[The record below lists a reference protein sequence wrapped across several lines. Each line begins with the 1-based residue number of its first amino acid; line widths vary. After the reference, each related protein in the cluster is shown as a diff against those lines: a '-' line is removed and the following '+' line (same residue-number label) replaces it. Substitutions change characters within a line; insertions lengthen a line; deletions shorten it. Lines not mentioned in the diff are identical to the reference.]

1 MYNYRF
7 VKTAGAPPVVP
18 GTKGETMRVLCVV
31 LLSQFL
37 LAAGA
42 AQQPAADA
50 QSLTSYCNF
59 TDDNQVSV
67 QYSASH
73 KEEPQNGK
81 VWVPGG
87 SAPVLFVQ
95 TPLMVNNVQI
105 PIGGYTIY
113 VIPGKKNWTLIV
125 SRNTAVGA
133 KYDVSQDLVRASM
146 NTATLTE
153 NSDALHV
160 SFEHS
165 APKTCS
171 LRFDYGKTAAFGAD
185 FQEK

>member
-1 MYNYRF
+1 
-7 VKTAGAPPVVP
+7 
-18 GTKGETMRVLCVV
+18 MRILCLI
-31 LLSQFL
+31 LLSPL
-37 LAAGA
+37 LLTMAA
-42 AQQPAADA
+42 AQEPADDA
-50 QSLTSYCNF
+50 QSMTSYCNF
-59 TDDNQVSV
+59 ADDNQVSL

-95 TPLMVNNVQI
+95 TPLVLNNVQI
-105 PIGGYTIY
+105 PLGGYTVYI
-113 VIPGKKNWTLIV
+113 IPNKKNWTLIV
-125 SRNTAVGA
+125 SKNTVVGA
-133 KYDVSQDLVRASM
+133 KYDEAQDLVRAAMEIAPLPDASP
-146 NTATLTE
+146 
-153 NSDALHV
+153 ALHV

-185 FQEK
+185 FLEK